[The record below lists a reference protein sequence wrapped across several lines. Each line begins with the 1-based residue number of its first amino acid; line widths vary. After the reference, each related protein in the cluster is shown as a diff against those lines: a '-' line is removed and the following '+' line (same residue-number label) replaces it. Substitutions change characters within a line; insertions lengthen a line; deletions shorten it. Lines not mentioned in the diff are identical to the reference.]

1 MPLSLVRS
9 VPAVPSPAAHCGRSA
24 SAALVALSRFPVISA
39 QLHERGVSL
48 VGTEGESQEAFE
60 NRLTTQLMALYRDT
74 RSERS
79 FEALYAVSET
89 SVLQWIRRLLARGNA
104 HLDPVEMLQDTFV
117 NVFRYPKSF
126 RDDHI
131 GSYRVWVRTIA
142 GNIVRRARGRTLAHP
157 VQALPEG
164 AGELADS
171 CATPESN
178 AQVGEQ
184 VRGLQGAWVIF
195 LLHYS
200 QAWKELRPRDQQA
213 LVLVEVEGRT
223 YIEAGEI
230 LSVGRS
236 NMKMIIFRAR
246 KRIAAAM
253 QKAMRGTPLVT
264 PLCEL
269 AG

>member
-1 MPLSLVRS
+1 MPLTLVRS
-9 VPAVPSPAAHCGRSA
+9 GSANPSGGAGSPITT
-24 SAALVALSRFPVISA
+24 LNRFPLISE
-39 QLHERGVSL
+39 QLNERGVPVESMD
-48 VGTEGESQEAFE
+48 GETQEALE
-60 NRLTTQLMALYRDT
+60 NRLGTQLMALYRDT

-89 SVLQWIRRLLARGNA
+89 SVLRWIRRLLSRGNA

-126 RDDHI
+126 RDDHV

-142 GNIVRRARGRTLAHP
+142 GNIVRRARGRSQLHP

-164 AGELADS
+164 AGEIADS

-184 VRGLQGAWVIF
+184 VRGLQGAWVLF

-200 QAWKELRPRDQQA
+200 EAWKELRPRDQQA
-213 LVLVEVEGRT
+213 LVLVEVEGRS
-223 YIEAGEI
+223 YVEAGEI
-230 LSVGRS
+230 LNVGRS

-246 KRIAAAM
+246 KRVAAAM
-253 QKAMRGTPLVT
+253 QKSMRGTPVVASKS
-264 PLCEL
+264 EL

>member
-9 VPAVPSPAAHCGRSA
+9 VPTVLAPP
-24 SAALVALSRFPVISA
+24 ALSGRGASSPIAAMKRFPAITA

-48 VGTEGESQEAFE
+48 QKLEGESQEALE

-89 SVLQWIRRLLARGNA
+89 SVLQWIRRLLSRGNA

-126 RDDHI
+126 RDEHV

-213 LVLVEVEGRT
+213 LLLVEVEGRT

-230 LSVGRS
+230 LGVGRS

-253 QKAMRGTPLVT
+253 QKAMRGAPLVA
-264 PLCEL
+264 PVREL